1 MERDFII
8 SGEQQVKQFVNALEL
23 SAKDAPVQTSVSAKQ
38 IHGESELREFMQHRQ
53 QIDVTEKKGDN
64 MSEITRQL
72 EDAVQK
78 GRELQAKETA
88 IRLYEMGMDPKNIVK
103 AIAVD
108 RAVVI
113 PWLEEYE
120 EALCQE
126 ARRKEYEEIKRTAR
140 EEGEEQVAKV
150 CRYFLAKGE
159 REKLQEVIED
169 IMRDPEK
176 RHQKLMALLS
186 KIEEE
191 QK

>member
-8 SGEQQVKQFVNALEL
+8 SGEQQVNQFVNALEL

-53 QIDVTEKKGDN
+53 QIDVTKKKGDN
-64 MSEITRQL
+64 VSEMTKL
-72 EDAVQK
+72 EDAIQK

-88 IRLYEMGMDPKNIVK
+88 VRLYEMGMDPKNIVK

-120 EALCQE
+120 EALYQE